1 MSNNPTKQSFSSERR
16 HFIGG
21 SDARVIMGSD
31 EKALRRLWQQK
42 RGEIGEL
49 DLSGELVVQLGV
61 VTEDLNRR
69 WFEKNAGV
77 TVTFPV
83 RAAASAT
90 AAAAASTSGT
100 RDTDARRTGVVA
112 LRP

>member
-90 AAAAASTSGT
+90 AAAAA
-100 RDTDARRTGVVA
+100 
-112 LRP
+112 